1 MYILMKLD
9 SRLPD
14 IEPADLRIPAF
25 NVGDLIESSSRR
37 HRHHPLLDTQ
47 KNKAL
52 IVDVYPLRGNWAYD
66 VLLDSELWTGVS
78 ASIVEADWKLSPTG
92 NDNELV
98 DLSN

>member
-1 MYILMKLD
+1 MYVLMKLD
-9 SRLPD
+9 SRFPD

-25 NVGDLIESSSRR
+25 NTGDLIESSRR
-37 HRHHPLLDTQ
+37 RPHPLLDTQ

-52 IVDVYPLRGNWAYD
+52 IVDVYHLRGNWAYD
-66 VLLDSELWTGVS
+66 VLLDSELWSGVS
-78 ASIVEADWKLSPTG
+78 ASIVEADWKLSPTE